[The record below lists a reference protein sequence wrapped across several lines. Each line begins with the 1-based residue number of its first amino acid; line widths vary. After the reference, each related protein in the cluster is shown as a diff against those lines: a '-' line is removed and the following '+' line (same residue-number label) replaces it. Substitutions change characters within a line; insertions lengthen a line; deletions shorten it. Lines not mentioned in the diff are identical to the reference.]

1 MYLIISATNRTGSNT
16 KKVATQLASIFKTKN
31 IDAKL
36 LSLEVLTETTR
47 GNQMN
52 EIEQQFLLEASKIII
67 VAPEYNGTF
76 PGILKLCIDNSDIK
90 KVWWH
95 KKAMLV
101 GVASGRAGNLRG
113 LDHLTN
119 ALNYLK
125 MNVLPNKMPLS
136 SIDGLL
142 GAEGV
147 ITDEGTLKALQQQVE
162 EFIAF

>member
-1 MYLIISATNRTGSNT
+1 MYLIISATNRVGSNT
-16 KKVATQLASIFKTKN
+16 KKVATQVASLFQLQGI
-31 IDAKL
+31 APQV
-36 LSLEVLTETTR
+36 LSLEQLTETTR
-47 GNQMN
+47 GSQM
-52 EIEQQFLLEASKIII
+52 EILEKQYLIEATKIVII
-67 VAPEYNGTF
+67 APEYNGTF
-76 PGILKLCIDNSDIK
+76 PGILKLCMDNSDIK

-125 MNVLPNKMPLS
+125 VNVS
-136 SIDGLL
+136 SIDVLL
-142 GAEGV
+142 NKEAL
-147 ITDEGTLKALQQQVE
+147 ITDNGIIQALQQQVA